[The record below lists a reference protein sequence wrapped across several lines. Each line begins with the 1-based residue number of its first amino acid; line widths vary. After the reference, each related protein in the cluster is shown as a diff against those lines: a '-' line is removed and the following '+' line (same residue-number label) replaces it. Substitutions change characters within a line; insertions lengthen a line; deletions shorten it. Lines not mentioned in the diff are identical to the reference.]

1 VVALSSTAI
10 VLKIYSDRKEM
21 ETPQGK
27 LLTGILLYQDFLI
40 VPMIVLT
47 PVLAGVV
54 KASAA
59 AVAGRFALSLV
70 MVALVFLTAR
80 YLMPRILYRIVR
92 THIREMFV
100 LGGLLICLGM
110 ALLTW
115 RFDFSLALGAFVA
128 GIILSESE
136 YSPQMVADIIPFRD
150 VFASLFFISIG
161 MLVDLGFAVAHAPA
175 LLGVAAAMIVVKAG
189 AAALAARALLPCAS
203 SPPSASAWPR
213 SGSSPSS
220 CSRWGRNGPW
230 WTGTSTSSSSPPP
243 C

>member
-1 VVALSSTAI
+1 LVALSSTAI
-10 VLKIYSDRKEM
+10 VLKLYSDRREM

-47 PVLAGVV
+47 PVLAGSVQ
-54 KASAA
+54 ASAA
-59 AVAGRFALSLV
+59 AVVGRFALSLA

-80 YLMPRILYRIVR
+80 YLMPKILYRIVR
-92 THIREMFV
+92 THIRELFV
-100 LGGLLICLGM
+100 LGGLFICMGM

-161 MLVDLGFAVAHAPA
+161 MLLDLGFAVAHAPA
-175 LLGVAAAMIVVKAG
+175 LSGGGGAGRRQGGAPAWRSARSISRVVAASARLAQIGVLLR
-189 AAALAARALLPCAS
+189 AAP
-203 SPPSASAWPR
+203 
-213 SGSSPSS
+213 G
-220 CSRWGRNGPW
+220 GQENGL

-243 C
+243 CSP